1 MSDSIEERL
10 SDFNIMSSGGYSI
23 SDVIIF
29 KYCLGGLTDRA
40 LLLKEVATSASE
52 EELFRLANEV
62 SLYSGCS
69 HHRYVRVWFILDA
82 VLFEYSMPD

>member
-1 MSDSIEERL
+1 VSDSIEERL
-10 SDFNIMSSGGYSI
+10 SDFNITSSSSYLI
-23 SDVIIF
+23 SDVTIF

-69 HHRYVRVWFILDA
+69 HHR
-82 VLFEYSMPD
+82 

>member
-1 MSDSIEERL
+1 
-10 SDFNIMSSGGYSI
+10 MSSSGYLI

-52 EELFRLANEV
+52 EEL
-62 SLYSGCS
+62 
-69 HHRYVRVWFILDA
+69 LDLQMRFLCTQD
-82 VLFEYSMPD
+82 VHTTGI